1 MTTQLCPSEGTP
13 KRVPPVTHGWNVRLV
28 GPMRL
33 AFASTLFSA
42 RSSQESLLEPAQCN
56 ARSVAIECDQQLLSC
71 DEQCIRAAVPY
82 SRVVAL
88 TRASREADP
97 HDCEGDA

>member
-1 MTTQLCPSEGTP
+1 MTTRLCPSEGTP

-33 AFASTLFSA
+33 AFASTLLSA

-56 ARSVAIECDQQLLSC
+56 ARRVAIEGKQQFLSC
-71 DEQCIRAAVPY
+71 GQQCIRTAVTY
-82 SRVVAL
+82 SQATPL

-97 HDCEGDA
+97 HDCE